1 MSAASS
7 GILDDL
13 KQSLGSIVLPDVE
26 FPTVIPQSIDDV
38 TNAIKWCREHS
49 WRILPAGRGHTF
61 SEDHYVPDGTLTVLS
76 TSRRGMSDAS
86 GDDLVIEVE
95 AGVPVEAVISAVEAA
110 GLDLEHWPEE
120 YPGTVGGLLCG
131 SYGQKLRGIVLGS
144 VLVDGTGR
152 ILHLGGAVRKDVS
165 GIDGTSAV
173 LGSHGAICWLD
184 RVILRL
190 KPRSGQVRERVSYPP
205 STTAK
210 EFTGPYRQIAQA
222 FDPEDVFFKPKG

>member
-1 MSAASS
+1 VSGSPS

-13 KQSLGSIVLPDVE
+13 KNSLGSIVITDVK
-26 FPTVIPQSIDDV
+26 FPTVIPNTIEDV
-38 TNAIKWCREHS
+38 VETVNWCKQHA

-61 SEDHYVPDGTLTVLS
+61 SDEHHVPDGVLTMLS

-86 GDDLVIEVE
+86 GDDMVIEVE
-95 AGVPVEAVISAVEAA
+95 AGVPVDAVMSAVQSA

-120 YPGTVGGLLCG
+120 YPGTVGGLICG
-131 SYGQKLRGIVLGS
+131 SHGQKLRGVVLGS

-152 ILHLGGAVRKDVS
+152 VLNLGGAVRKDVS
-165 GIDGTSAV
+165 GIDGTAAI
-173 LGSHGAICWLD
+173 LGSHGTISWLD

-190 KPRSGQVRERVSYPP
+190 RPRSSQLRERVSYPP
-205 STTAK
+205 STISK